1 MSTIQ
6 DITDTEEWAVSST
19 LKQRWPDQ
27 DVELQLADVEIKL
40 YPHDRELSTC
50 PALFWQVGDTSFII
64 VKVAE
69 RTYRSQFYYKGY
81 QQYGTGKSEFD
92 EIADCVT
99 TLLQV
104 HADKETDL
112 RQEAEQT
119 NRTN

>member
-1 MSTIQ
+1 MSTIK
-6 DITDTEEWAVSST
+6 DITDTEHWAVSST

-27 DVELQLADVEIKL
+27 EVELQLADVEIKL
-40 YPHDRELSTC
+40 YSHDRELTTC
-50 PALFWQVGDTSFII
+50 PALFWQVGETSFII
-64 VKVAE
+64 VKIAE
-69 RTYRSQFYYKGY
+69 RTYRSQFYYRGY

-112 RQEAEQT
+112 RQETEAAKDQ
-119 NRTN
+119 